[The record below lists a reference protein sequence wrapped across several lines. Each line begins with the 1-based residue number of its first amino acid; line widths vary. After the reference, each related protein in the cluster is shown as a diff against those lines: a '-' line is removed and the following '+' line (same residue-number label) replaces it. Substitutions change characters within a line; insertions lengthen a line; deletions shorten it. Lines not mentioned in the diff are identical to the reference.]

1 MAYEGSPCIYVLSI
15 VYFLCG
21 IFLRQ
26 YASLLAFDYS
36 KIVDGEV
43 WRLITSHFVFSTRSE
58 LIVGL
63 VLLYFLKQF
72 DGTFYKT
79 RQFGAFVVIGHI
91 ISVIIQ
97 LILVKVLSLENLS
110 LSPGPYSLIFSLMPL
125 YFWVPSP
132 ITVKAVASL
141 LFIQLSG
148 FINFSD
154 HRSVIPAISG
164 TIVGILFNM
173 DSRFEIRFLAKI
185 RLPRFIENICEKI
198 GSLFIGESAAAPT
211 PTPASSGVEMT
222 NRGYS
227 NPPNERDDDVT
238 PLYRRVSRD
247 IQQAHANAADG
258 LNSLG
263 GLGYGPPSP
272 AEVNDVL
279 SKLNEMGFRGKTREE
294 VEKALWDASGNTEAA
309 ISMLLG

>member
-1 MAYEGSPCIYVLSI
+1 M
-15 VYFLCG
+15 
-21 IFLRQ
+21 
-26 YASLLAFDYS
+26 
-36 KIVDGEV
+36 
-43 WRLITSHFVFSTRSE
+43 
-58 LIVGL
+58 
-63 VLLYFLKQF
+63 
-72 DGTFYKT
+72 
-79 RQFGAFVVIGHI
+79 
-91 ISVIIQ
+91 
-97 LILVKVLSLENLS
+97 
-110 LSPGPYSLIFSLMPL
+110 
-125 YFWVPSP
+125 
-132 ITVKAVASL
+132 ASL